1 MSEVLAADYQEPD
14 AFDPGPAAAPAAE
27 TADAVAERA
36 VRALSAAVR
45 AGQRDLVRFLLA
57 APGFDVAAGL
67 SARDPATGNSP
78 LHFAVLSNE
87 APDLLEDLL
96 RARADPG
103 ARNRQGRTPLHL
115 AEAKGRFKFVQVLR
129 DFQVADSES
138 SGPVDLAGAADRVT
152 SAALAT
158 PPRVAAPPGPRPP
171 PPLPLA
177 AAAAAAAAA
186 ASAASSSD
194 DGLLS
199 NSALLVSGRGPR
211 HAGDLLAQGL
221 LHGTTTPPGL
231 LMSARAWPP
240 ALESAPVR
248 RAPAHAPMPG
258 PAKDGGDA
266 ESQELMTA
274 MLEEIMDLR
283 GKVRRKRAVPRHRS
297 LRRDPVIVVNSSL
310 IVGLKRQ
317 GIFWSS
323 GRGIRGR
330 CKSALPVAAA
340 AGEMRGSCQPAAVTS
355 LPEPALGM
363 SGDAPGYPLDP
374 FPFAL
379 SSLGRRPDSCVRVGG
394 NVSALESL
402 DFETDFERTTP
413 DPRTGSRKRRRRTHH
428 RTRRRGWGR
437 QRGCGDGVSGWEK
450 RWGLA
455 ARRPGRPGICG

>member
-27 TADAVAERA
+27 TAERA

-211 HAGDLLAQGL
+211 QAGDLLAQGL

-297 LRRDPVIVVNSSL
+297 LRPDPVIVVNSSL
-310 IVGLKRQ
+310 TVGLKRQ

-323 GRGIRGR
+323 GRGIRDQGAGVCCR
-330 CKSALPVAAA
+330 AGVSVTVAAA
-340 AGEMRGSCQPAAVTS
+340 AGEMRGSCQPAAVAS

-363 SGDAPGYPLDP
+363 SGDALGNPLDP

-379 SSLGRRPDSCVRVGG
+379 CRLGRRPDSCVRVGG

-402 DFETDFERTTP
+402 VFEN
-413 DPRTGSRKRRRRTHH
+413 
-428 RTRRRGWGR
+428 
-437 QRGCGDGVSGWEK
+437 
-450 RWGLA
+450 
-455 ARRPGRPGICG
+455 